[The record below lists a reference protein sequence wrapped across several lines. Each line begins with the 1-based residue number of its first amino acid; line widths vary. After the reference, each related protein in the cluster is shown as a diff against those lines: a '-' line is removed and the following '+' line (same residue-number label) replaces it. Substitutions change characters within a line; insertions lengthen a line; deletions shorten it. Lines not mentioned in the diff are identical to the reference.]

1 MARGFVG
8 IYCVD
13 EYFVLYQGENDMSIK
28 TETEVVIGGK
38 SYTLSGSESAEYLQ
52 RVAFYINNKLSEYN
66 KIESFR
72 KQSSEFRNILLELN
86 IADDLF
92 KAKQKIVDLEEE
104 LERKEKEL
112 YDLKHELISSQIKL
126 DNAEKSVKSL
136 QSEVN
141 DNTKKIVRLEAQ
153 IKGANA

>member
-1 MARGFVG
+1 MKNKNDV
-8 IYCVD
+8 
-13 EYFVLYQGENDMSIK
+13 EVLINGRK
-28 TETEVVIGGK
+28 
-38 SYTLSGSESAEYLQ
+38 YTLCGFESAEYLQ

>member
-1 MARGFVG
+1 
-8 IYCVD
+8 
-13 EYFVLYQGENDMSIK
+13 MSVK

-72 KQSSEFRNILLELN
+72 KQSTEFRNILLELN

-92 KAKQKIVDLEEE
+92 KAKQKVAELEDE

-126 DNAEKSVKSL
+126 DNAEKNVKSL

-141 DNTKKIVRLEAQ
+141 DSTKKIVRLEAQ
-153 IKGANA
+153 LKGAKA

>member
-1 MARGFVG
+1 
-8 IYCVD
+8 
-13 EYFVLYQGENDMSIK
+13 MSVK
-28 TETEVVIGGK
+28 TETEVIIGGK

-72 KQSSEFRNILLELN
+72 KQSTEFRNILLELN

-92 KAKQKIVDLEEE
+92 KTKQKVADLEEE

-112 YDLKHELISSQIKL
+112 YDLKHELIATQMKL
-126 DNAEKSVKSL
+126 ETTEKNLKEVRAENDENA
-136 QSEVN
+136 
-141 DNTKKIVRLEAQ
+141 KKIIRLETELKTRQ
-153 IKGANA
+153 ERSGKN

>member
-1 MARGFVG
+1 
-8 IYCVD
+8 
-13 EYFVLYQGENDMSIK
+13 MSIK

-126 DNAEKSVKSL
+126 DNAEKSVNNHNRT
-136 QSEVN
+136 SE
-141 DNTKKIVRLEAQ
+141 I
-153 IKGANA
+153 